1 MSAKST
7 QFNMIAVEFIHIH
20 FTQIFF
26 SNFVAPTVKGFKAA
40 READKSAHAAIRV
53 FPVDVVK
60 RR

>member
-1 MSAKST
+1 
-7 QFNMIAVEFIHIH
+7 MIAVEFIHIH